1 MLCGECLRALPKP
14 AFEAGVGLGCRYH
27 PHNFVAVVFGRGQA
41 IVHRPQARPVTTC
54 RHLLS
59 KRLMRPLEIVDLA
72 PGIESTLRLGE
83 IAKAAQCQHLDGKRA
98 VEAFVLAAALRV
110 VRAAMN
116 DLDAELEKPYRKPCP
131 PFA

>member
-1 MLCGECLRALPKP
+1 
-14 AFEAGVGLGCRYH
+14 
-27 PHNFVAVVFGRGQA
+27 
-41 IVHRPQARPVTTC
+41 
-54 RHLLS
+54 
-59 KRLMRPLEIVDLA
+59 MRPLEIVDLA

-131 PFA
+131 PFARGISPGRAIVDEEALRQAITAARHFQTISHAISPLNGAVLQA